1 MPGLNRATT
10 SADQCVLIFDA
21 RAGCDISH
29 TPADVRLAPESRP
42 SPSAVVICTGS
53 QIAEIKTDQVEVY
66 ERGLGPANLTAEGD
80 AGFLKTNLSTTLGHR
95 PDRHSGRSGTPI
107 TRFQNQQATVPQSA
121 RECGRP
127 QTVLRGDSVEFP
139 CRPLNVGLSP
149 EAGFAL

>member
-21 RAGCDISH
+21 RAGCDIS
-29 TPADVRLAPESRP
+29 RP
-42 SPSAVVICTGS
+42 PCPRKHDIAVVTATGS

-121 RECGRP
+121 RECGRL
-127 QTVLRGDSVEFP
+127 QTVLRGGSVEFP
-139 CRPLNVGLSP
+139 CCPLNVGLSP
-149 EAGFAL
+149 EAGFAP